1 MTAKHFDPLCIG
13 KKMSNME
20 KKFEADTG
28 KILDIVINSLYSERE
43 IFVRELISNA
53 SDAIDKKKYLA
64 LTNKS
69 INDTSDPFEIKIE
82 VNSKENTIKI
92 SDNGIGMDEEDL
104 INSLGTIA
112 RSGTKAFLEQFNK
125 SKDDK
130 KEDVNLIGQFG
141 VGFYASF
148 MVADK
153 VEVLSKKAG
162 TDKSWKWISDGKSGY
177 NIEKGEKT
185 NSGTELILHLKKDAK
200 EFLEGTR
207 IQFVVRKYS
216 DHISY
221 PVKML
226 EVSKKDAKEET
237 INEASALWTRAP
249 KDIKEKQYEDFF
261 SHIGAGFGKPL
272 LTMHNNTEGTVS
284 YTNLLCIP
292 SSKPFDLFNP
302 DRKSS
307 LKLYINRVFITD
319 KCDNLIPAYLRFVKG
334 IVDTQDIDLNVSRE
348 MLQNNP
354 AVAKISKSLVG
365 KILRELKKIADK
377 DKVKYNQF
385 WNEFGQVL
393 KEGLYEDLE
402 RKDTLLELARFSNN
416 ENDDL
421 ISLED
426 YVNAMDKNQKDI
438 YYIAADTKSQAL
450 SSPHLEGFKSK
461 GIKVLVMADPI
472 DQFWLSM
479 AGQFKEK
486 NFVSI
491 TQGEIDLDNIKSDKK
506 DPKNK
511 DTKKDDVDKRF
522 TNLIA
527 HLKASLGQNV
537 KDIRLTSKLTD
548 SPACL
553 VADKG
558 DMDVAME
565 NLMKQRDPNYQG
577 APRILEINPEH
588 ALVEKMNKLLSDKK
602 HNNLV
607 DDAGTLLFEQARMM
621 EGKLPSDPTK
631 FAKIM
636 NNFLVKGVS

>member
-1 MTAKHFDPLCIG
+1 
-13 KKMSNME
+13 MSNME

-377 DKVKYNQF
+377 DKAKYIQF

-506 DPKNK
+506 DSKNK
-511 DTKKDDVDKRF
+511 DIKKDDVDKRF

>member
-1 MTAKHFDPLCIG
+1 
-13 KKMSNME
+13 MSNME

-125 SKDDK
+125 SKDEK

-377 DKVKYNQF
+377 DKAKYIQF

-438 YYIAADTKSQAL
+438 YYIAAETKSQAL

>member
-1 MTAKHFDPLCIG
+1 
-13 KKMSNME
+13 MSNME

-177 NIEKGEKT
+177 NIEKSDKK

-272 LTMHNNTEGTVS
+272 LTLHNNTEGTVS

-377 DKVKYNQF
+377 DKAKYIQF

>member
-1 MTAKHFDPLCIG
+1 
-13 KKMSNME
+13 MSNME

-377 DKVKYNQF
+377 DKAKYIQF

-426 YVNAMDKNQKDI
+426 YVNAMEKNQKDI

-511 DTKKDDVDKRF
+511 DTKKDDVDKKF

>member
-1 MTAKHFDPLCIG
+1 
-13 KKMSNME
+13 MSNME

-69 INDTSDPFEIKIE
+69 VNDTSDPFEIKIE

-377 DKVKYNQF
+377 DKAKYTQF

>member
-1 MTAKHFDPLCIG
+1 
-13 KKMSNME
+13 
-20 KKFEADTG
+20 
-28 KILDIVINSLYSERE
+28 
-43 IFVRELISNA
+43 
-53 SDAIDKKKYLA
+53 
-64 LTNKS
+64 
-69 INDTSDPFEIKIE
+69 
-82 VNSKENTIKI
+82 
-92 SDNGIGMDEEDL
+92 
-104 INSLGTIA
+104 
-112 RSGTKAFLEQFNK
+112 
-125 SKDDK
+125 
-130 KEDVNLIGQFG
+130 
-141 VGFYASF
+141 
-148 MVADK
+148 
-153 VEVLSKKAG
+153 
-162 TDKSWKWISDGKSGY
+162 
-177 NIEKGEKT
+177 
-185 NSGTELILHLKKDAK
+185 
-200 EFLEGTR
+200 
-207 IQFVVRKYS
+207 
-216 DHISY
+216 
-221 PVKML
+221 
-226 EVSKKDAKEET
+226 
-237 INEASALWTRAP
+237 
-249 KDIKEKQYEDFF
+249 
-261 SHIGAGFGKPL
+261 
-272 LTMHNNTEGTVS
+272 
-284 YTNLLCIP
+284 
-292 SSKPFDLFNP
+292 
-302 DRKSS
+302 
-307 LKLYINRVFITD
+307 
-319 KCDNLIPAYLRFVKG
+319 
-334 IVDTQDIDLNVSRE
+334 

-365 KILRELKKIADK
+365 KILRELKRIADK
-377 DKVKYNQF
+377 DKAKYIQF

-402 RKDTLLELARFSNN
+402 RKDTLLELGRFSNN

-426 YVNAMDKNQKDI
+426 YVNTMDKNQKDI

-506 DPKNK
+506 DEKNK
-511 DTKKDDVDKRF
+511 DTKKDDVDKKF
-522 TNLIA
+522 TNLIV

-636 NNFLVKGVS
+636 NNFLVKGMS

>member
-1 MTAKHFDPLCIG
+1 
-13 KKMSNME
+13 MSNME

-177 NIEKGEKT
+177 NIEKSDKK

-377 DKVKYNQF
+377 DKAKYIQF

-479 AGQFKEK
+479 AGKFKEK

-511 DTKKDDVDKRF
+511 DTKKDDVDKKF

>member
-1 MTAKHFDPLCIG
+1 
-13 KKMSNME
+13 MSNME

-377 DKVKYNQF
+377 DKAKYIQF

-426 YVNAMDKNQKDI
+426 YVNGMDKNQKDI

-511 DTKKDDVDKRF
+511 DTKKDDVDKKF

-588 ALVEKMNKLLSDKK
+588 ELVEKMNKLLSDKK

>member
-1 MTAKHFDPLCIG
+1 
-13 KKMSNME
+13 MSNME

-69 INDTSDPFEIKIE
+69 VNDTSDPFEIKIE

-148 MVADK
+148 IVADK

-162 TDKSWKWISDGKSGY
+162 TDKSWKWISDGKNGY
-177 NIEKGEKT
+177 NIEKGEKK

-377 DKVKYNQF
+377 DKAKYIQF

-527 HLKASLGQNV
+527 NLKASLGQNV

>member
-1 MTAKHFDPLCIG
+1 
-13 KKMSNME
+13 MSNME

-177 NIEKGEKT
+177 NLEKGDKK

-377 DKVKYNQF
+377 DKAKYIQF

-511 DTKKDDVDKRF
+511 DTKKDDVDKKF

>member
-1 MTAKHFDPLCIG
+1 
-13 KKMSNME
+13 MSNME

-177 NIEKGEKT
+177 NIEKSDKK

-365 KILRELKKIADK
+365 KILRELKKISDK
-377 DKVKYNQF
+377 DKAKYIQF

-438 YYIAADTKSQAL
+438 YYIAADTKPQAL

-491 TQGEIDLDNIKSDKK
+491 TQGEIDLDLS
-506 DPKNK
+506 
-511 DTKKDDVDKRF
+511 
-522 TNLIA
+522 LI
-527 HLKASLGQNV
+527 H
-537 KDIRLTSKLTD
+537 I
-548 SPACL
+548 
-553 VADKG
+553 
-558 DMDVAME
+558 
-565 NLMKQRDPNYQG
+565 
-577 APRILEINPEH
+577 
-588 ALVEKMNKLLSDKK
+588 
-602 HNNLV
+602 
-607 DDAGTLLFEQARMM
+607 
-621 EGKLPSDPTK
+621 
-631 FAKIM
+631 
-636 NNFLVKGVS
+636 

>member
-1 MTAKHFDPLCIG
+1 
-13 KKMSNME
+13 MSNME

-125 SKDDK
+125 SKDEK

-177 NIEKGEKT
+177 NIENGEKT

-237 INEASALWTRAP
+237 INEASALWTRVP

-377 DKVKYNQF
+377 DKAKYIQF

-426 YVNAMDKNQKDI
+426 YVNTMDKNQKDI
-438 YYIAADTKSQAL
+438 YYIAADTKPQAL

-491 TQGEIDLDNIKSDKK
+491 TQGEIDLDNIKSDKI

-511 DTKKDDVDKRF
+511 DTKKDDVDKKF

>member
-1 MTAKHFDPLCIG
+1 
-13 KKMSNME
+13 MSNME

-377 DKVKYNQF
+377 DKAKYIQF

-426 YVNAMDKNQKDI
+426 YVNTMDKKQKDI

-491 TQGEIDLDNIKSDKK
+491 TQGEIDLDNINSDKK

-511 DTKKDDVDKRF
+511 DTKKDDVDKKF

-577 APRILEINPEH
+577 APRILEINPDH

>member
-1 MTAKHFDPLCIG
+1 
-13 KKMSNME
+13 MSNME

-162 TDKSWKWISDGKSGY
+162 TEKSWKWISDGKSGY

-185 NSGTELILHLKKDAK
+185 NSGTELILYLKKDAK

-377 DKVKYNQF
+377 DKAKYIQF

-527 HLKASLGQNV
+527 HLKASLGHNV

-588 ALVEKMNKLLSDKK
+588 ALVEKMNKLLGDKK

-621 EGKLPSDPTK
+621 EGKLPRDPTK

>member
-1 MTAKHFDPLCIG
+1 
-13 KKMSNME
+13 MSNME

-162 TDKSWKWISDGKSGY
+162 TDKSWKWTSDGKSGY

-377 DKVKYNQF
+377 DKAKYTQF

>member
-1 MTAKHFDPLCIG
+1 
-13 KKMSNME
+13 MSNME

-377 DKVKYNQF
+377 DKAKYIQF

-426 YVNAMDKNQKDI
+426 YVNTMDKNQKDI

-511 DTKKDDVDKRF
+511 DTKKDDVDKKF

>member
-1 MTAKHFDPLCIG
+1 
-13 KKMSNME
+13 MSNME

-125 SKDDK
+125 SKDEK

-377 DKVKYNQF
+377 DKVKYIQF

-479 AGQFKEK
+479 SGQFKEK

>member
-1 MTAKHFDPLCIG
+1 
-13 KKMSNME
+13 MSNME

-377 DKVKYNQF
+377 DKAKYIQF

-511 DTKKDDVDKRF
+511 DTKKDDVDKKF

-527 HLKASLGQNV
+527 HLKVSLGQNV

-621 EGKLPSDPTK
+621 EGKLPSDPSK

>member
-1 MTAKHFDPLCIG
+1 
-13 KKMSNME
+13 MSNME
-20 KKFEADTG
+20 KRFEADTG

-125 SKDDK
+125 SKDEK

-185 NSGTELILHLKKDAK
+185 NSGTQLILHLKKDAK

-237 INEASALWTRAP
+237 INEASALWTRVP

-377 DKVKYNQF
+377 DKAKYIQF

-426 YVNAMDKNQKDI
+426 YVNTMDKNQKDI
-438 YYIAADTKSQAL
+438 YYIAADTKPQAL

-511 DTKKDDVDKRF
+511 DTKKDDVDKKF

-565 NLMKQRDPNYQG
+565 NIMKQRDPNYQG

>member
-1 MTAKHFDPLCIG
+1 
-13 KKMSNME
+13 MSNME

-162 TDKSWKWISDGKSGY
+162 TDESWKWISDGKSCY

-377 DKVKYNQF
+377 DKAKYTQF

-426 YVNAMDKNQKDI
+426 YVNKMDKNQKDI

>member
-1 MTAKHFDPLCIG
+1 
-13 KKMSNME
+13 
-20 KKFEADTG
+20 
-28 KILDIVINSLYSERE
+28 
-43 IFVRELISNA
+43 
-53 SDAIDKKKYLA
+53 
-64 LTNKS
+64 
-69 INDTSDPFEIKIE
+69 
-82 VNSKENTIKI
+82 
-92 SDNGIGMDEEDL
+92 MDEEDL

-112 RSGTKAFLEQFNK
+112 RSGTKAFLEQFNQ
-125 SKDDK
+125 SKDNK

-185 NSGTELILHLKKDAK
+185 NSGTELILYLKKDAK

-377 DKVKYNQF
+377 DKAKYIQF

-421 ISLED
+421 MSLED
-426 YVNAMDKNQKDI
+426 YVNAMEKNQKDI

-506 DPKNK
+506 DTKNK
-511 DTKKDDVDKRF
+511 DTKKDDVDKKF

-527 HLKASLGQNV
+527 HLKVSLGQNV

-621 EGKLPSDPTK
+621 EGKLPSDPSK

>member
-1 MTAKHFDPLCIG
+1 
-13 KKMSNME
+13 MSNME

-69 INDTSDPFEIKIE
+69 INDTSDPFEINIE

-125 SKDDK
+125 SKDEK

-177 NIEKGEKT
+177 NIENGEKT

-237 INEASALWTRAP
+237 INEASALWTRVP

-319 KCDNLIPAYLRFVKG
+319 KCENLIPAYLRFVKG

-377 DKVKYNQF
+377 DKAKYIQF

-426 YVNAMDKNQKDI
+426 YVNTMDKNQKDI
-438 YYIAADTKSQAL
+438 YYIAADTKPQAL

-511 DTKKDDVDKRF
+511 DTKKDDVDKKF

>member
-1 MTAKHFDPLCIG
+1 
-13 KKMSNME
+13 MSNME

-377 DKVKYNQF
+377 DKAKYTQF

-511 DTKKDDVDKRF
+511 DSKKDDVDKKF

>member
-1 MTAKHFDPLCIG
+1 
-13 KKMSNME
+13 MSNME

-377 DKVKYNQF
+377 DNAKYIQF

-416 ENDDL
+416 ENGDL

>member
-1 MTAKHFDPLCIG
+1 MRKEKI
-13 KKMSNME
+13 MSNME

-377 DKVKYNQF
+377 DKAKYIQF

-426 YVNAMDKNQKDI
+426 YVNTMDKKQKDI

-491 TQGEIDLDNIKSDKK
+491 TQGEIDLDNINSDKK

-511 DTKKDDVDKRF
+511 DTKKDDVDKKF

-577 APRILEINPEH
+577 APRILEINPDH

>member
-1 MTAKHFDPLCIG
+1 
-13 KKMSNME
+13 MSNME

-104 INSLGTIA
+104 VNSLGTIA

-185 NSGTELILHLKKDAK
+185 NSGTELILYLKKDAK

-365 KILRELKKIADK
+365 KILRELKKIAEK
-377 DKVKYNQF
+377 DKAKYIQF

-416 ENDDL
+416 ENDDF

>member
-1 MTAKHFDPLCIG
+1 
-13 KKMSNME
+13 MSNME

-162 TDKSWKWISDGKSGY
+162 TDQSWKWISDGKSGY
-177 NIEKGEKT
+177 NIEKSDKK

-377 DKVKYNQF
+377 DKAKYIQF

-511 DTKKDDVDKRF
+511 DTKKDDVDKKF
-522 TNLIA
+522 TSLIA

>member
-1 MTAKHFDPLCIG
+1 
-13 KKMSNME
+13 MSNME

-377 DKVKYNQF
+377 DKAKYTQF

-416 ENDDL
+416 ENDDF

-511 DTKKDDVDKRF
+511 DTKKDDVDKIF